1 MIEMSKPTRRG
12 AAAIGRREVFCGLG
26 AMGAVPALA
35 SCGRASDGL
44 TVILDWLFNVNHAAL
59 FAAQHTGAF
68 ARRGL
73 KVNLVAPSDPDSPA
87 RLVAAGQSD
96 MALSYGTQINMLVDK
111 GLPLVRVGT
120 LIDRPMNSVVAL
132 GDGGIRAIPDLK
144 GRNIGVS
151 VGGVE
156 EVMVDAMLRSGG
168 VSPSEVSI
176 VRVSYQMVTAL
187 LGRKIDAAIG
197 AFRNA
202 EVLELESAGA
212 KPVVFAPEDHGVPVY
227 DELILVAR
235 RDRQSDPRLK
245 RFLDA
250 TREGVQ
256 ALRGHSAELLRAYGA
271 AHPEQDA
278 KILAKAWPITL
289 AAVPDD
295 PAKLDRD
302 RYLNFQKF
310 CLEQRIISKTAPL
323 DQFAVEL
330 H

>member
-1 MIEMSKPTRRG
+1 M
-12 AAAIGRREVFCGLG
+12 V
-26 AMGAVPALA
+26 AVPALA
-35 SCGRASDGL
+35 SCSKATDGL

-68 ARRGL
+68 SRRGL

-87 RLVAAGQSD
+87 RLVAAGQAD
-96 MALSYGTQINMLVDK
+96 LAVGYGTQINMLVDK

-132 GDGGIRAIPDLK
+132 GDGVIRTMSDLR
-144 GRNIGVS
+144 GRKIGVS

-156 EVMVDAMLRSGG
+156 EVMVDAMLRSAG
-168 VSPSEVSI
+168 VQPSEVSI

-187 LGRKIDAAIG
+187 LGHKIDAAIG

-245 RFLDA
+245 RFIDA

-256 ALRGHSAELLRAYGA
+256 ALRSHSDELLHAYGA

-310 CLEQRIISKTAPL
+310 CLDQQIISKSVPL

>member
-1 MIEMSKPTRRG
+1 MV
-12 AAAIGRREVFCGLG
+12 AAST
-26 AMGAVPALA
+26 LA
-35 SCGRASDGL
+35 SCGKKTAGL
-44 TVILDWLFNVNHAAL
+44 TVILDWLFNVNHAVL

-68 ARRGL
+68 SRRGL
-73 KVNLVAPSDPDSPA
+73 NVNLVSPADPDSPA

-96 MALSYGTQINMLVDK
+96 LAVAYGTQINMLVDK
-111 GLPLVRVGT
+111 GLPLVRIGT

-132 GDGGIRAIPDLK
+132 GGGAIRTISDLK
-144 GRNIGVS
+144 GRKIGVS

-168 VSPSEVSI
+168 VQPSEVSI

-187 LGRKIDAAIG
+187 LGHKIDAAIG

-202 EVLELESAGA
+202 EVLELQKAGA
-212 KPVVFAPEDHGVPVY
+212 NPVVFAPEDHGVPAY

-235 RDRQSDPRLK
+235 RDRQDDPRLK
-245 RFLDA
+245 HFLDA

-256 ALRGHSAELLRAYGA
+256 ALRSHADDLMHAYAA

-278 KILAKAWPITL
+278 KLLAEAWPITL

-295 PAKLDRD
+295 PGKLDRD
-302 RYLNFQKF
+302 RYLKFQKF
-310 CLEQRIISKTAPL
+310 CLDQAIITKSLPL

-330 H
+330 R